1 MNKDLNSKRRPSGSK
16 KKNEPKVIGKVLIEY
31 FQSEEPLADAY
42 RDRMF
47 KDIFPQTELGIDLK
61 LMTRQPRRINEGEYL
76 AGMLTRDGLDHFS
89 FVENYPEKK
98 REVVARRNPHIYR
111 GRCINVSQ
119 QDDGSLYPSF
129 NRPPYTEDF
138 TFQVFCKESAE
149 ELLTIAGL
157 LRE

>member
-1 MNKDLNSKRRPSGSK
+1 MKKDLNSKRRPSGSK
-16 KKNEPKVIGKVLIEY
+16 KKNEPKVFGKVLIEY
-31 FQSEEPLADAY
+31 FQSEEPLADAF

-98 REVVARRNPHIYR
+98 REVVVRRNPHIYR

-138 TFQVFCKESAE
+138 TFQDFCKESAE